1 MSSARRATDL
11 AGLLAAAASAV
22 PADSVTSASSLA
34 AGGDTTRMLP
44 VTAALRPL
52 LPGGGLRRGSTV
64 TITRAHQTTGGDDP
78 PSGATL
84 RAAAT
89 RAAAARSAS
98 ASAEPVRPAPG
109 ASLRSAGEPAEPVRP
124 APGASLRSAGE
135 PAVPHPLRPGAPRL
149 TPLRTAT
156 PVPQSARWGGT
167 SLMLALLAEA
177 SRAGSWCAIVGLPEL
192 GVAAAAEL
200 GVALERLALVPQPG
214 AKWQEV
220 VAALLDGFDLVVVAV
235 REPVTPQA
243 AGRLSARARQRG
255 SVLLPMGPWDS
266 ADLVLEPVGA
276 VWRGLGS
283 GHGRLKCRHLTIAAR
298 GRGAAARPREVDVWL
313 PASSGGIQ
321 PHTVEA
327 ADTDEHR
334 SARGHLRAIAGG

>member
-1 MSSARRATDL
+1 
-11 AGLLAAAASAV
+11 
-22 PADSVTSASSLA
+22 
-34 AGGDTTRMLP
+34 
-44 VTAALRPL
+44 
-52 LPGGGLRRGSTV
+52 
-64 TITRAHQTTGGDDP
+64 
-78 PSGATL
+78 
-84 RAAAT
+84 
-89 RAAAARSAS
+89 
-98 ASAEPVRPAPG
+98 
-109 ASLRSAGEPAEPVRP
+109 
-124 APGASLRSAGE
+124 
-135 PAVPHPLRPGAPRL
+135 
-149 TPLRTAT
+149 
-156 PVPQSARWGGT
+156 
-167 SLMLALLAEA
+167 MLALLAEA

>member
-11 AGLLAAAASAV
+11 AGLLAAAGSAV

-64 TITRAHQTTGGDDP
+64 TIARAHQATGGDGP

-98 ASAEPVRPAPG
+98 S
-109 ASLRSAGEPAEPVRP
+109 
-124 APGASLRSAGE
+124 
-135 PAVPHPLRPGAPRL
+135 HPLRPGAPRL
-149 TPLRTAT
+149 TPLRSATAAQ
-156 PVPQSARWGGT
+156 VPQSARWGGT

-177 SRAGSWCAIVGLPEL
+177 SRAGSWCAIVGMPEL

-200 GVALERLALVPQPG
+200 GIALERLALVPQPG
-214 AKWQEV
+214 TKWQEV

-276 VWRGLGS
+276 VWQGLGP

-321 PHTVEA
+321 PHTTEA
-327 ADTDEHR
+327 ADAGEHR